1 MSNFLLLGDPSQLLK
16 IELVHYLQRSLQ
28 GCGKWSYWPFK
39 SAVTPVWVTEGSR
52 GVGLSH
58 ETVSRRR
65 ESSKS
70 VHSQRREDCGAAAEM
85 EIWLNGLLKNGYVF
99 HTQGKREKK
108 YVLPVNWILEEVRAS
123 GTDCEHHILSV
134 RYIDSLSVQIS
145 ARAQHTARAHRKLTR
160 IWNICDVPIDLYSL
174 YVFWV

>member
-1 MSNFLLLGDPSQLLK
+1 VIRHNSS
-16 IELVHYLQRSLQ
+16 ILVHYLQRSLQ
-28 GCGKWSYWPFK
+28 GCGKCSYWPFK
-39 SAVTPVWVTEGSR
+39 SAVTPVWGTEGSQG

-70 VHSQRREDCGAAAEM
+70 VHSQRREDCGAATEM
-85 EIWLNGLLKNGYVF
+85 EIWLNGLLKNGYF
-99 HTQGKREKK
+99 SIHRGNREKN
-108 YVLPVNWILEEVRAS
+108 YVLPVKWILEEVRAS
-123 GTDCEHHILSV
+123 RTDCEHHILSV

-160 IWNICDVPIDLYSL
+160 IWNTCDAPIDLHSF
-174 YVFWV
+174 YVF